1 MLFSSLTFLYFFL
14 PIVLILYFV
23 INNRTWHNAVLLVSS
38 LVFYSWGEPK
48 YVFLMLA
55 STLVAWLCGLGID
68 RFKEK
73 RRISRAF
80 LIASLVLLLGSLAVF
95 KYLNFFVENLNRIDG
110 VALKVRNIA
119 LPIGI
124 SFYTFQILSYLI
136 DLYWEKVSV
145 QKSYFRFTLYVCL
158 FPQLIAG
165 PIVRYETVER
175 EISLRRESWEE
186 AVGGMRRFILGL
198 AKKVLIANNVAAV
211 AEYIYSSSSAG
222 SGAYWLAAVCYTL
235 QIYFDFSGYSDMAI
249 GLGRIFGFHFL
260 ENFNYPYI
268 SRSVTE
274 FWRRWHISLS
284 SWFRDY
290 VYIPLGGNRVK
301 TSRWILNI
309 LIVWALTGFWHGA
322 QWNFILWGLYYAVL
336 LLCEKLLWGEA
347 LKKLPSAVQWIY
359 TMLLVIIGWVLFDK
373 TDFAQLGHVIGVMF
387 SFVPTG
393 WTTLLAER
401 LQAAFEANGYHA
413 LFGKT
418 QGYYGPYVWRET
430 VPTVYRVELPDGTA
444 EYTVNILK
452 GFVFR
457 SWMDYLTFGR
467 YGTGGWASPDGTISC
482 VEQAYDFESE
492 RFLVSLLKHEAQHA
506 MDMKRFPKITPAE
519 LEYRAKLVELHYS
532 GDLGLLQKFLS
543 ETDESRTGDSHA
555 AASARIRREFAGT
568 DQANLPSIQARA
580 RELLHAHTKE
590 LEVKYGH

>member
-23 INNRTWHNAVLLVSS
+23 INNRTWRNAVLLVSS

-136 DLYWEKVSV
+136 DLYWEKVNV

-249 GLGRIFGFHFL
+249 GFGRIFGFHFL

-393 WTTLLAER
+393 WTTLLAGDVSK
-401 LQAAFEANGYHA
+401 LFNLAFIIPGILFSFPVAGKLHIQEKDTVSAIAVNLMYIA
-413 LFGKT
+413 LLAVCIAFIISSS
-418 QGYYGPYVWRET
+418 YNPFIY
-430 VPTVYRVELPDGTA
+430 
-444 EYTVNILK
+444 
-452 GFVFR
+452 FR
-457 SWMDYLTFGR
+457 F
-467 YGTGGWASPDGTISC
+467 
-482 VEQAYDFESE
+482 
-492 RFLVSLLKHEAQHA
+492 
-506 MDMKRFPKITPAE
+506 
-519 LEYRAKLVELHYS
+519 
-532 GDLGLLQKFLS
+532 
-543 ETDESRTGDSHA
+543 
-555 AASARIRREFAGT
+555 
-568 DQANLPSIQARA
+568 
-580 RELLHAHTKE
+580 
-590 LEVKYGH
+590 